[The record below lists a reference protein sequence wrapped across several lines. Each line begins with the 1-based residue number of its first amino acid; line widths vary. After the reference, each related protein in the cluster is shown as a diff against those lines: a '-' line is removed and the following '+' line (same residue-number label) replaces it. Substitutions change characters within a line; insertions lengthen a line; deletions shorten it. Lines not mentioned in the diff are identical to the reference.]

1 MSHFYLLYI
10 PKFNAYKPGIARS
23 REKVEDRFY
32 SLKKNHHWP
41 DMEVIK
47 KIKVPMSHY
56 EEMKKKDNELKEKF
70 ADKRGTVYIDKPVL
84 KCVFKNKTKTHNAPT
99 KKANGGTEIFDLN
112 KNDVDYIVNFL
123 EDFEKEFLK

>member
-1 MSHFYLLYI
+1 MHLYLLYI
-10 PKFNAYKPGIARS
+10 PKFNAYKPGMGRS
-23 REKVEDRFY
+23 REKIEDRFT

-47 KIKVPMSHY
+47 QIKVPKSHY
-56 EEMKKKDNELKEKF
+56 EEMKKKDNEIKEMF

-84 KCVFKNKTKTHNAPT
+84 KCVFKDKTKTYNAPT

-112 KNDVDYIVNFL
+112 KNEVDYIVKFL

>member
-1 MSHFYLLYI
+1 MHLYLLYI
-10 PKFNAYKPGIARS
+10 PKFNAYKPGMGRS
-23 REKVEDRFY
+23 REKIEDRFT

-47 KIKVPMSHY
+47 QIKVPKSHY
-56 EEMKKKDNELKEKF
+56 EEMKKKDNEIKEMF

-84 KCVFKNKTKTHNAPT
+84 KCVFKDKTKTYNAPT

-112 KNDVDYIVNFL
+112 KNDVDYIVKFL